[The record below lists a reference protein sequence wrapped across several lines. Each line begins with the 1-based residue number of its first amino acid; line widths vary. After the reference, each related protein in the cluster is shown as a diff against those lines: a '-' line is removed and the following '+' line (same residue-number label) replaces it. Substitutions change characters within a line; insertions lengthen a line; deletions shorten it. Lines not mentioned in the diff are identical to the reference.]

1 MVHISI
7 TSEKVAD
14 VLGLGVTNTLL
25 TSWLVVILL
34 VIVAFVL
41 RKRIRT
47 IPNTFQNITEFIIE
61 NLLNF
66 MTTVAGNRERAE
78 KFFPFVAT
86 IFIFVLT
93 ANWIGILPGVG
104 SIGFH
109 EGEVFVPLFRSAN
122 ADLTMTLALA
132 LIVVTVGHIVGLAT
146 VGVKSHLGK
155 FFNFHG
161 PVNFFAGILEIVG
174 EFARILSFSFRLFGN
189 VFAGEVLLAI
199 VGFLVPYIAPIPFL
213 GMELFVGF
221 IQALIFSVLAMV
233 MLSSFSEAHH

>member
-7 TSEKVAD
+7 TSEKITEI
-14 VLGLGVTNTLL
+14 LGLSITNTLL
-25 TSWLVVILL
+25 TAWLVVILL
-34 VIVAFVL
+34 IALAFIV
-41 RKRIRT
+41 RKQIRT
-47 IPNTFQNITEFIIE
+47 IPNTLQNIAELIIE

-66 MTTVAGNRERAE
+66 MATVAGSRERAE

-86 IFIFVLT
+86 IFIFILT

-104 SIGFH
+104 PIGFH
-109 EGEVFVPLFRSAN
+109 EGGVFVPLFRSAN

-146 VGVKSHLGK
+146 VGVRGHLGK

-161 PVNFFAGILEIVG
+161 PINFFAGILEIIS
-174 EFARILSFSFRLFGN
+174 EFARVLSFSFRLFGN